1 MAYIACSALK
11 FMIVFPTRCAQLRAD
26 SVPLLKPRGFIM
38 SASVI
43 KNALKTTA
51 LAAVVMAGLQ
61 GASFAKEQP
70 SQITPDSASAGSV
83 SVKKPGA
90 SVDASAVKLAA
101 WHHHLEINKSCDDPS
116 LGLGCGDGDA

>member
-1 MAYIACSALK
+1 
-11 FMIVFPTRCAQLRAD
+11 
-26 SVPLLKPRGFIM
+26 M

-70 SQITPDSASAGSV
+70 SQIIPDSAGSV

-116 LGLGCGDGDA
+116 LGVGCGDGDA

>member
-1 MAYIACSALK
+1 
-11 FMIVFPTRCAQLRAD
+11 
-26 SVPLLKPRGFIM
+26 M

-70 SQITPDSASAGSV
+70 SQITPDSASAGSGF
-83 SVKKPGA
+83 VKKPRA

-116 LGLGCGDGDA
+116 LGVGCGDGDA